1 MKFLGGNKGDN
12 YLRSSFDMVAVD
24 DPDAPSAQGQSI
36 PIVFIAKLQHF
47 RPKKQTYAVQ
57 I

>member
-1 MKFLGGNKGDN
+1 MTFLGGNKGDN
-12 YLRSSFDMVAVD
+12 YLRSSFDMVALD

-36 PIVFIAKLQHF
+36 PIVFIAKVQHF